1 MLVLSR
7 KSGQRILI
15 GDRVVVTV
23 LAIQGGNV
31 RLGVD
36 APRKIVVRRS
46 ELPII
51 RSPAPAIDTD
61 VPVIISL

>member
-23 LAIQGGNV
+23 LSFQGRNV

-36 APRKIVVRRS
+36 APREVEVRRS
-46 ELPII
+46 ELPTIG
-51 RSPAPAIDTD
+51 SPATIDTGA
-61 VPVIISL
+61 PAMRSQ